1 MIARN
6 VISLI
11 LVFAI
16 TNCDKRNYASDE
28 TVISDVLPELIKS
41 LGIRMSNQVPP
52 PPPLIYDKD
61 TNFIPIDAI
70 EWEKQLMSRDID
82 LQRENSVVSVTYWI
96 FFGSAYEYSHFLKK
110 VCVSGQLFH
119 L

>member
-1 MIARN
+1 RN

-16 TNCDKRNYASDE
+16 TDCDKSNYASDE

-82 LQRENSVVSVTYWI
+82 LQRENSVVSVTYLI
-96 FFGSAYEYSHFLKK
+96 FFLAAHMNIPIFSKRFGSVDNYFT
-110 VCVSGQLFH
+110 F
-119 L
+119 